1 MKKNKTVKFSVN
13 LPIYVI
19 NYIVGVLGKEQG
31 HVSGFVRH
39 IIESY
44 FQEENNKVPMHK
56 QNKHI
61 SRVVKSI
68 LVTPEI
74 DEKLKKL
81 QEEQERDR
89 KWLVDMMIAEYFKKL
104 EKK

>member
-1 MKKNKTVKFSVN
+1 MKEKKTVKFSVN
-13 LPIYVI
+13 LPIDVI
-19 NYIVGVLGKEQG
+19 DYIVKVLGTEQG
-31 HVSGFVRH
+31 HVSGFVRQ

-44 FQEENNKVPMHK
+44 FQEENNTVPMHK

-81 QEEQERDR
+81 QKKQERNR
-89 KWLVDMMIAEYFKKL
+89 QWLVDMMIAEYFKKL
-104 EKK
+104 GKK